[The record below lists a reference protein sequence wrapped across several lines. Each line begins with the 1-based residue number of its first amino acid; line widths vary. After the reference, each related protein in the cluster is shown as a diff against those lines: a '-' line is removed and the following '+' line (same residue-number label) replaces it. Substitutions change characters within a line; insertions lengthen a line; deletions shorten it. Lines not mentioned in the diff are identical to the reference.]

1 MIVRDTSS
9 RKTHPATLGNM
20 FTSDELQRLATLRDD
35 YIEHAEHSEFLTDAA
50 HLEFARWLY
59 DQGRISEHPN
69 KSVSKR

>member
-9 RKTHPATLGNM
+9 RQTHPATLGNM

-35 YIEHAEHSEFLTDAA
+35 YIEHAEYSEFLTDAA